1 MKNAKI
7 NVKVEK
13 QENFNKEGKDKVEF
27 LISTNLGED
36 EKELIK
42 IGKKEK
48 IVSKEVP
55 FEVWTHIFETRIID
69 LKELYYKIFA
79 EYDKKYF
86 QLFDENISEE
96 KFIINNIEK
105 NKINKKIKIFN

>member
-1 MKNAKI
+1 MKITGPFDVVFTAI
-7 NVKVEK
+7 ASIRRT
-13 QENFNKEGKDKVEF
+13 G
-27 LISTNLGED
+27 D
-36 EKELIK
+36 EIIK
-42 IGKKEK
+42 PTKEK
-48 IVSKEVP
+48 IISKNVP

-69 LKELYYKIFA
+69 LKELYYKIFT